1 MLYRKFIFINIL
13 FLLSNC
19 TSDTLRNN
27 KSNIITQNNYTNKG
41 FTLIFNNDL
50 FDKKII
56 SKKLDQRSLIIFQKN
71 LKRNTQVKIT
81 NISNNK
87 SLIVKVGQN
96 SNYPSFNNSVISKRI
111 AEELVL
117 DINEPYVE
125 IVEITKNALFIA
137 KKAKTHDE
145 EKKVANKAPINS
157 ISINDLNVGEVKV
170 KKIYNKKVTYI
181 IKVADFYFKDTA
193 SAMLERIII
202 ETKIKKPNIQKISNK
217 KYRVYLG
224 PFDNINS
231 LQNSYNDINIL
242 QFENIEIIRND

>member
-1 MLYRKFIFINIL
+1 M
-13 FLLSNC
+13 SDC
-19 TSDTLRNN
+19 TTNTLRNN

-71 LKRNTQVKIT
+71 LKKNTQVKIT

-125 IVEITKNALFIA
+125 IVEIIKNALFIA

-193 SAMLERIII
+193 SAMLERIIV

>member
-1 MLYRKFIFINIL
+1 M
-13 FLLSNC
+13 SDC
-19 TSDTLRNN
+19 TTNTLRNN

-71 LKRNTQVKIT
+71 LKKNTQVKIT

-125 IVEITKNALFIA
+125 IVEIIKNALFIA